1 MSGSRTVVLALLV
14 CFGAFGGVALATTQQ
29 SSSMTVQP
37 VDNAS
42 NYLAP
47 DAGDVERGGQET
59 TSLDVAAS
67 VSANAAGVRSTFSTV
82 SFRRTY
88 DDADTDADRRAV
100 VRNGTERLAGRVDA
114 LERREQRAI
123 EAYARG
129 ETSREDLFRTLAA
142 IDAEAEARSS
152 TAAELRD
159 RAADLGMGAEAE
171 RLSALRIRL
180 VPLQGPVRAE
190 ITEGLNGERT
200 RVHAEAAGGGLVLA
214 TVQEDEDGNPVYLRE
229 AYDPGIRSVGPDDR
243 YEGDVGAVFDRLGEI
258 YPWVNGG
265 DIGVADANFIS
276 ADAARLYSITYEH
289 DHGRLTPYLDG
300 GSNRVV
306 RETQRLRVATLPTE
320 SRNLT
325 ADPNSGSET
334 LRVRVETTY
343 PGGPLGVTAFDAA
356 TGERVD
362 ARVAVD
368 GTVVGSTDGE
378 RLWTVAPRGRANVT
392 VVDDDERVSVEI
404 AG

>member
-1 MSGSRTVVLALLV
+1 MHVFRAVALVLALLV
-14 CFGAFGGVALATTQQ
+14 CLGAFGGVAPATTQQ

-47 DAGDVERGGQET
+47 DAGDVERSGQET

-67 VSANAAGVRSTFSTV
+67 VSANAVGVRSTFSTV
-82 SFRRTY
+82 SFRRKY
-88 DDADTDADRRAV
+88 DDADTGADRRAV
-100 VRNGTERLAGRVDA
+100 VRNGTERLAERVDA
-114 LERREQRAI
+114 LERRERRAI

-129 ETSREDLFRTLAA
+129 ETSQEDLFRTLAA
-142 IDAEAEARSS
+142 IDVEAGARSS
-152 TAAELRD
+152 TATELRD
-159 RAADLGMGAEAE
+159 RAADLGMDAEAE

-180 VPLQGPVRAE
+180 VPLRGPIRAE
-190 ITEGLNGERT
+190 ITEGLGGERT

-214 TVQEDEDGNPVYLRE
+214 TVREDEDGNYVYLRE

-243 YEGDVGAVFDRLGEI
+243 YEGDVGAVFDRLAEI
-258 YPWVNGG
+258 YPWVNDG
-265 DIGVADANFIS
+265 DVGVAGANFIS
-276 ADAARLYSITYEH
+276 TDTARLYSITYEH

-306 RETQRLRVATLPTE
+306 RETQHLRVATLPTE

-325 ADPNSGSET
+325 ADSET
-334 LRVRVETTY
+334 LRVHVETTY
-343 PGGPLGVTAFDAA
+343 PGGPLGVTAFDAT

-362 ARVAVD
+362 ARLAVD

-392 VVDDDERVSVEI
+392 VVDDERVSVEI
-404 AG
+404 VG

>member
-1 MSGSRTVVLALLV
+1 MSGSRTVVLILALLV
-14 CFGAFGGVALATTQQ
+14 CLGAFGGVALATTQQ

-37 VDNAS
+37 IDDAS

-100 VRNGTERLAGRVDA
+100 VRNGTERLAERVDA
-114 LERREQRAI
+114 LERRERRAI

-129 ETSREDLFRTLAA
+129 ETSQEDLFRTLAA
-142 IDAEAEARSS
+142 IDAEAGARSS

-159 RAADLGMGAEAE
+159 RATDLGMDAEAE

-180 VPLQGPVRAE
+180 VPLQGPVREE
-190 ITEGLNGERT
+190 ITEGLDGERT
-200 RVHAEAAGGGLVLA
+200 RVHAEAAAGGLVLA
-214 TVQEDEDGNPVYLRE
+214 TVQEDEDGDPVYLRE
-229 AYDPGIRSVGPDDR
+229 AYDPGIRGVGPDDR

-258 YPWVNGG
+258 YPWVNDGNV
-265 DIGVADANFIS
+265 GVADANFIS

-320 SRNLT
+320 SRNVT
-325 ADPNSGSET
+325 ADSNPET

-392 VVDDDERVSVEI
+392 VVDDERVSVEI

>member
-1 MSGSRTVVLALLV
+1 MSGSRTVVLILALLV
-14 CFGAFGGVALATTQQ
+14 CLGAFGGVALATTQQ

-37 VDNAS
+37 IDDAS

-100 VRNGTERLAGRVDA
+100 VRNGTERLAERVDA

-129 ETSREDLFRTLAA
+129 ETSQEDLFRTLAA
-142 IDAEAEARSS
+142 IDAEAGARSS

-159 RAADLGMGAEAE
+159 RATDLGMDAEAE

-180 VPLQGPVRAE
+180 VPLQGPVREE
-190 ITEGLNGERT
+190 ITEGLDGERT
-200 RVHAEAAGGGLVLA
+200 RVHAEAAAGGLVLA
-214 TVQEDEDGNPVYLRE
+214 TVQEDEDGDPVYLRE
-229 AYDPGIRSVGPDDR
+229 AYDPGIRGVGPDDR

-258 YPWVNGG
+258 YPWVNDGNV
-265 DIGVADANFIS
+265 GVADANFIS

-320 SRNLT
+320 SRNVT
-325 ADPNSGSET
+325 ADSNPET

-343 PGGPLGVTAFDAA
+343 PGGPLGVTAFDTA

-392 VVDDDERVSVEI
+392 VVDDERVSVEI

>member
-1 MSGSRTVVLALLV
+1 MSGSRTVVVVLALLV
-14 CFGAFGGVALATTQQ
+14 CLGAFGGVALATTQQ
-29 SSSMTVQP
+29 PSSSMTVQP
-37 VDNAS
+37 VDDTS

-47 DAGDVERGGQET
+47 NASDVERSGQET

-82 SFRRTY
+82 SFRRKY

-100 VRNGTERLAGRVDA
+100 VRNGTERLAERVDA
-114 LERREQRAI
+114 LERRERRAI

-129 ETSREDLFRTLAA
+129 ETNQEDLFRTLAA
-142 IDAEAEARSS
+142 IDAEAGARSS
-152 TAAELRD
+152 TATELRD
-159 RAADLGMGAEAE
+159 RATDLGMDAEAE

-180 VPLQGPVRAE
+180 VALRGPVRAE
-190 ITEGLNGERT
+190 ITVGLGGERT
-200 RVHAEAAGGGLVLA
+200 RVHAETAGGGVALA
-214 TVQEDEDGNPVYLRE
+214 TVQEDEDGNLVYLRE
-229 AYDPGIRSVGPDDR
+229 AYDPGIRSVGPNDQ
-243 YEGDVGAVFDRLGEI
+243 YEGDVGAVFNRLGEI
-258 YPWVNGG
+258 YPWVNDG
-265 DIGVADANFIS
+265 DVGVAGANFIS

-300 GSNRVV
+300 ESNRVV

-320 SRNLT
+320 GRNLT
-325 ADPNSGSET
+325 ADSDPGT
-334 LRVRVETTY
+334 PRVRVETTY

-362 ARVAVD
+362 ASIAVD

-392 VVDDDERVSVEI
+392 VVDDERVSVEI